1 MLSVRVEVVAERVPQ
16 IVDPFQKVVVA
27 AVVWS
32 TQKVMMFSSEAFWV
46 APPRQGAASRT
57 AVDERTRRVAE
68 NENLFRQVNEHV
80 VAGGRRPAE
89 TFEIVCECEDLSCM
103 DHLRV
108 TTEAYQRARR
118 EPTDFLLKPGHA
130 KPEFETV
137 IESHEDFELVRKT
150 GAAAVLAKQLDPR
163 S

>member
-1 MLSVRVEVVAERVPQ
+1 M
-16 IVDPFQKVVVA
+16 
-27 AVVWS
+27 
-32 TQKVMMFSSEAFWV
+32 
-46 APPRQGAASRT
+46 
-57 AVDERTRRVAE
+57 DERTRRVAE
-68 NENLFRQVNEHV
+68 NESLFRQVNEHV

-89 TFEIVCECEDLSCM
+89 NFEIICECEDTSCM

-108 TTEAYQRARR
+108 TTEAYQRARS
-118 EPTDFLLKPGHA
+118 EPTDFLLRPGHA

-150 GAAAVLAKQLDPR
+150 GAAAVRAKQLDPR

>member
-1 MLSVRVEVVAERVPQ
+1 M
-16 IVDPFQKVVVA
+16 
-27 AVVWS
+27 
-32 TQKVMMFSSEAFWV
+32 
-46 APPRQGAASRT
+46 
-57 AVDERTRRVAE
+57 DEQTRRVAE
-68 NENLFRQVNEHV
+68 NEILFREVNEHV

-89 TFEIVCECEDLSCM
+89 SFEIICECEDTNCM

-108 TTEAYQRARR
+108 TTEAYQRARS

-137 IESHEDFELVRKT
+137 IESNEDFELVRKT
-150 GAAAVLAKQLDPR
+150 GAAAALAKQHDPR